1 MKTITVSFLW
11 FNKLQCLVNRYHYDN
26 SNRKTLKLIKAEFLR
41 DLDLLLK
48 SQHEQH
54 KVWCLADN
62 LHEQ

>member
-62 LHEQ
+62 LCEQ